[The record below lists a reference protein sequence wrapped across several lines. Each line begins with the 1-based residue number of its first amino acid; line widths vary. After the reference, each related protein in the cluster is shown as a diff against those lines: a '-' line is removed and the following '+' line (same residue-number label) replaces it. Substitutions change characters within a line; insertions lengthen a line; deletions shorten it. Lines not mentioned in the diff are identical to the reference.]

1 MKGRNGMF
9 KLLLNSKEERK
20 SVTNITFSL
29 FFLENWNKSSY
40 FYVVRMVI

>member
-20 SVTNITFSL
+20 SVTNVTFLL
-29 FFLENWNKSSY
+29 FLLKNEIKSII
-40 FYVVRMVI
+40 VL